1 MFERFEKKLLDL
13 NTDLDSEIAKNIDDS
28 YSTNEV
34 EDSYNYLV
42 ELSNR
47 INSLYN
53 EVDAVHNDLNTDDYT
68 FFRGAWENVYEK
80 CRVALIKAQ
89 QLFDQ
94 KVEAENEA
102 SYAENERQS
111 NEENERIE
119 AFTRKQEEIHYNNIK
134 IDEINKL
141 IENNQALIVARE
153 QRISRLE
160 ARLRFM
166 DNAKHI
172 EFSDVEKEL
181 LTDEIIFVRNQI
193 EDLELAN
200 KENMDRM
207 TDLTHQNEEIYRNFT
222 EWELSYQNELTKNKQ
237 DKFEEQER
245 QAELDRK
252 QRDEE
257 RKRQIRSIAG
267 KKAAETRR
275 KNAEAK
281 KQAEEEAARLAEE
294 EAKKADEAAKVEEEK
309 KTEEELI
316 PIPVEPELDE
326 DDKKDEVED
335 DFDKIKKPETEEEL
349 IPIPAES
356 KLDEDDKKDEV
367 EDDFDKI
374 KKPETEEELI
384 PIPAVPELDED
395 DKKEK
400 ETTEENKKKDKKEKK
415 KGVRVLNIKAP
426 NNKLLLVIG
435 MAIGM
440 AIQALTGLLA
450 SLGAK
455 GDKIIQ
461 DPNVKSNIGDDGK
474 HIEQVADSIKNTLGN
489 EIEMNDGTKLVIP
502 SNPTTENKPVKEENA
517 GTQVLEENDVA
528 TRKDGDTTISV
539 NADGDTYIDG
549 VLVDHQELQKD
560 EQGRS
565 IVTDENLNINYGKDG
580 SKFTSTKSTPEV
592 PNVVFSSTVA
602 DEQKNIN
609 QEQKEINER
618 VDEELSDIND
628 INDILNSYRGR

>member
-68 FFRGAWENVYEK
+68 SFRGAWETVYEK

-89 QLFDQ
+89 QLFEQ

-193 EDLELAN
+193 DDLELAN

-207 TDLTHQNEEIYRNFT
+207 TDLTHQNEEIYRSFT

-294 EAKKADEAAKVEEEK
+294 EAKKHAEEEAARLAEEEAKKAEEAAKVEEEK

-316 PIPVEPELDE
+316 PIPAESELDE

-335 DFDKIKKPETEEEL
+335 DFDKIKKPEN
-349 IPIPAES
+349 
-356 KLDEDDKKDEV
+356 D
-367 EDDFDKI
+367 
-374 KKPETEEELI
+374 EELI

-400 ETTEENKKKDKKEKK
+400 ETTEKDKKKDKKEKK
-415 KGVRVLNIKAP
+415 KGVKVLNIKAP

-461 DPNVKSNIGDDGK
+461 DPNVQSNIGDDGK

-539 NADGDTYIDG
+539 NADGNTYIDG

-560 EQGRS
+560 EQGRPV
-565 IVTDENLNINYGKDG
+565 VTGENLNINYGKDG
-580 SKFTSTKSTPEV
+580 SKFTSTKSTSEV
-592 PNVVFSSTVA
+592 PDVVFSSTVT